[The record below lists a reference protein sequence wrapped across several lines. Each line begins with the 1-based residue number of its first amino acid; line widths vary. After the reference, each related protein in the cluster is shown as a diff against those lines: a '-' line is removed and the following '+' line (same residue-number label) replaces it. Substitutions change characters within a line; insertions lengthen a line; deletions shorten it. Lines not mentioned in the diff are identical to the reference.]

1 MDRQGAFMTMEIVTI
16 VNDGKGGTEFG
27 REAVTLQLGLS
38 DFLATSPLMSA
49 SHPCKRYFFS
59 ELPVGYHS
67 SKDFSS
73 RRQISV
79 MLSGEVEV
87 MSSTGQT
94 ERFVAGDVLR
104 LEDTDYT
111 NPGRSIRVVGEAPAR
126 FMSVQTE

>member
-1 MDRQGAFMTMEIVTI
+1 MTMDIVTFS
-16 VNDGKGGTEFG
+16 NDGKGGTEFG
-27 REAVTLQLGLS
+27 REKVELQLGLS

-49 SHPCKRYFFS
+49 SHACKRYFFS
-59 ELPVGYHS
+59 ELPVGYSS

-87 MSSTGQT
+87 MSSAGQA

-104 LEDTDYT
+104 LDDTDYDT
-111 NPGRSIRVVGEAPAR
+111 PGRAIRVVGEAPAR
-126 FMSVQTE
+126 FMSVQIE